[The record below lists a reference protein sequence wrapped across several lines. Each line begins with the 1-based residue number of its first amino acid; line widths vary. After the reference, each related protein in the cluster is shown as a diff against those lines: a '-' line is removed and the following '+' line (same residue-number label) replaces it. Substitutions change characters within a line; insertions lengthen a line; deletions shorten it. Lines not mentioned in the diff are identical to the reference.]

1 MFGLNAGTQCVA
13 MSLASLIYNKRKG
26 IVSSMDLVN
35 IMNIGNELY
44 SGLSRQSY
52 LLLTEVCE
60 MIMVFNINYQLQCS
74 PSYTGTIH
82 GTCEV
87 QDFNYCMSFANAM
100 QALLGQNYNSFLL
113 TILSTTIGFY
123 CNGDGKFKIFDSH
136 GRDPYGMPHPQGTC
150 VLLEVNTLN
159 ELINYFQGLY
169 QNPNVLFELKGV
181 HINEKQC
188 DMTDISDQQLSAV
201 PLEENHADA
210 EITTIHIPLLC
221 CCAISFYS
229 ICFSII
235 KYCGYWNSQTLDR
248 ITDHANK
255 FYKEKLNGNNH
266 PLTINNF
273 PRTLQIYDADINI
286 AFNLEKQGIL
296 CSTSLGSRLLLQKL
310 IIDNTKDNNEF
321 LMRISNYCFSCI
333 FQHNNVK
340 TKAKSVKY
348 YIIRLSPHNGTLDIF
363 EKMNGIDFLIQS
375 LVDIVNK
382 QFQSKDEEY
391 CIKFICRSTNL
402 SNAGR

>member
-1 MFGLNAGTQCVA
+1 MQNQYPHVIKRPKLKQSNAWRSNSVLNVYKNLNHRVNHFKSNLSGDRETNPGPVINSTKTIQAPYSQDNVAMFGLNAGTQCVA

-113 TILSTTIGFY
+113 TILSTTVGFY
-123 CNGDGKFKIFDSH
+123 YNDDGKFKIFDSH
-136 GRDPYGMPHPQGTC
+136 GRDSYGMPHPQGTC

-159 ELINYFQGLY
+159 ELIDYFQGLY
-169 QNPNVLFELKGV
+169 QNSNVLFELKGV

-188 DMTDISDQQLSAV
+188 DMTDISDSCQLSPSKQIMQMLKLQPFIFPCYAV
-201 PLEENHADA
+201 VPHLFIAFVFPLSN
-210 EITTIHIPLLC
+210 IVGIGIHR
-221 CCAISFYS
+221 
-229 ICFSII
+229 
-235 KYCGYWNSQTLDR
+235 LDR

-255 FYKEKLNGNNH
+255 FCKEKLNGDNH

-273 PRTLQIYDADINI
+273 PQTLQIYQADINT
-286 AFNLEKQGIL
+286 AFNLKKQRGPRSKFSSGGAKGE
-296 CSTSLGSRLLLQKL
+296 CVKENFFVKL
-310 IIDNTKDNNEF
+310 F
-321 LMRISNYCFSCI
+321 F
-333 FQHNNVK
+333 V
-340 TKAKSVKY
+340 
-348 YIIRLSPHNGTLDIF
+348 
-363 EKMNGIDFLIQS
+363 
-375 LVDIVNK
+375 
-382 QFQSKDEEY
+382 
-391 CIKFICRSTNL
+391 
-402 SNAGR
+402 